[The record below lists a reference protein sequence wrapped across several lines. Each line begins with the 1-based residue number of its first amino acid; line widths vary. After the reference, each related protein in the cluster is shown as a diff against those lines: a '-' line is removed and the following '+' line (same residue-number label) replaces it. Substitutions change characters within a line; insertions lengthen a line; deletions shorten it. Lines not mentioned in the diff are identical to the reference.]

1 MISGE
6 WIVCFAPDP
15 WSDIWRNRHR
25 LLHVFSRQNR
35 VLYVEPRLAV
45 RSVARRLRS
54 GEIKLRHF
62 IRPRL
67 AEVRDNIFVYRDP
80 IHLPRTAWRVVGPA
94 IERRRDAV
102 LARAF
107 RRLGVS
113 RPILWLVRPD
123 GWDLPGKFDEKALI
137 YQVVDDY
144 SSYPGVTEGARA
156 RLDRQE
162 RAITSHAD
170 LVIATSEHLV
180 KLKRPLSSNILH
192 VRNGV
197 DTRTLEEGKK
207 TGGRTPPCLADA
219 KRPVYG
225 YIGGITEKLDF
236 DLLEKVAA
244 RVDADGGSLVLVGPV
259 NVAPG
264 DPSHRVER
272 LRASPGVVFTGKK
285 PTDEIPDYVRAF
297 DVGLIP
303 YKIGDQARSIDP
315 LKLYEYLAFGKP
327 VVAVD
332 IPSIQSFGEVVRIAK
347 DTEDFVGLLRE
358 AALDRDDTRA
368 ARRRALAAE
377 QSWENRAA
385 QISEAIEAILRRE

>member
-25 LLHVFSRQNR
+25 LLPVFSRQNR

-45 RSVARRLRS
+45 RGLARRLRS

-62 IRPRL
+62 IGPRL
-67 AEVRDNIFVYRDP
+67 QQVRDNIFVYRDP
-80 IHLPRTAWRVVGPA
+80 IHFPRTAWRVVGPA
-94 IERRRDAV
+94 IERRRDAL

-123 GWDLPGKFDEKALI
+123 CWDLPGKFDEKAII

-144 SSYPGVTEGARA
+144 LSYPGVTERA
-156 RLDRQE
+156 RVRLDGQE
-162 RAITSHAD
+162 RAIGSRAN

-180 KLKRPLSSNILH
+180 KLKRHLSSNILH

-197 DTRTLEEGKK
+197 DAHTLEEGKK
-207 TGGRTPPCLADA
+207 TGGRTPVCLTDA

-236 DLLEKVAA
+236 DLLETVAA
-244 RVDADGGSLVLVGPV
+244 RVETDGGCLVLVGPI
-259 NVAPG
+259 NVPPG
-264 DPSHRVER
+264 EPSNRVER
-272 LRASPGVVFTGKK
+272 LRASPGVIFTGKK
-285 PTDEIPDYVRAF
+285 PAEEIPDYVRAF

-303 YKIGDQARSIDP
+303 YKMGDQARSIDP

-332 IPSIQSFGEVVRIAK
+332 IPSMQSFGKVVRIAK
-347 DTEDFVGLLRE
+347 DPDDFSRLMRE
-358 AALDRDDTRA
+358 AALDKDDMRA
-368 ARRRALAAE
+368 AERRALASE
-377 QSWENRAA
+377 QSWEKRAA
-385 QISEAIEAILRRE
+385 QISDAIEAILPRE